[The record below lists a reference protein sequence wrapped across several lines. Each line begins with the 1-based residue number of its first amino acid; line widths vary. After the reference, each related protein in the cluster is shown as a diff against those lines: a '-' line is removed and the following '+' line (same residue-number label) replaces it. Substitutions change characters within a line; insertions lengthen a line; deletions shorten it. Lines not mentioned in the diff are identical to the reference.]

1 MEYLIGHINNYSEQ
15 EICSFYESIPNV
27 KKEKI
32 SKIKNILARKRS
44 IIGEIL
50 LNKLVSNYHTLE
62 YSINKYGKPYFN
74 DYNYYFNISHSY
86 DYVITVVSKKEIG
99 IDIEKIRKT
108 SLNSIHY
115 FATAKEQEYILSSTH
130 NIEER
135 LFKIYTLKEAYFKMI
150 GTNLDHVLDIEFII
164 EGDSITCS
172 DSNITV
178 GFIHDIDGYII
189 SYCERK

>member
-1 MEYLIGHINNYSEQ
+1 MKYLIGHIDNYSEQ
-15 EICSFYESIPNV
+15 DIDSFYNKMPHV
-27 KKEKI
+27 KKDKI
-32 SKIKNILARKRS
+32 SKMKNTIARKRS
-44 IIGEIL
+44 VIGEML
-50 LNKLVSNYHTLE
+50 LSKLVTNYQNLE
-62 YSINKYGKPYFN
+62 YSINHYGKPYYN
-74 DYNYYFNISHSY
+74 NYNYYFNISHSY
-86 DYVITVVSKKEIG
+86 DYVVTVVSKKEIG

-135 LFKIYTLKEAYFKMI
+135 LFKIYTLKEAYFKML